1 MSATDITDRPRNAQP
16 TDRVTSSTDLALLR
30 RALAHRSWC
39 AEVGGQPSNERLEF
53 LGDAVLGWVVAEIAY
68 RRHGDLPEGKLT
80 DLRKSVVNATA
91 LAEVAES
98 IGLGEW
104 LLLGKGEDAAGGRQ
118 KPSILSDALEA
129 VLGAVYL
136 DGGVDAAKALVA
148 RLFSERLEIAA
159 GQLDRLDHKTVLQE
173 LTARL
178 YDTAPVYL
186 LTESGPDHSKTF
198 KATVLV
204 DGTRIGCGRRQVEE
218 AGRAAG
224 RVRGVRR
231 ALRRELVVPEL
242 PEVETVRRGM
252 VSFVVGPSHRAR
264 RGRSRADC
272 SSHVAA
278 SVDRRPDGF
287 DDHIDRPSRQVHR
300 LHARHR
306 RCA

>member
-1 MSATDITDRPRNAQP
+1 
-16 TDRVTSSTDLALLR
+16 VSTTETAAGLETLSRSLGYDFADLALLR

-39 AEVGGQPSNERLEF
+39 AEFGGLPSNERLEF
-53 LGDAVLGWVVAEIAY
+53 LGDAVLGWVIAEIVY

-91 LAEVAES
+91 LAEVAAA

-118 KPSILSDALEA
+118 KSSILSDAFEA

-136 DGGVDAAKALVA
+136 DGGVDAAKALVS
-148 RLFSERLEIAA
+148 RLFCDRLEVAA

-186 LTESGPDHSKTF
+186 LSESGPDHSKTF

-204 DGTRIGCGRRQVEE
+204 
-218 AGRAAG
+218 AGN
-224 RVRGVRR
+224 
-231 ALRRELVVPEL
+231 ALGQGEGKSKKLAEQQ
-242 PEVETVRRGM
+242 
-252 VSFVVGPSHRAR
+252 
-264 RGRSRADC
+264 
-272 SSHVAA
+272 AA
-278 SVDRRPDGF
+278 SEAF
-287 DDHIDRPSRQVHR
+287 DALSA
-300 LHARHR
+300 LE
-306 RCA
+306 